1 MKIYAVILEDV
12 REDFFHLI
20 AEFETKDEAKEYI
33 NSLKNPIGYRI
44 SYRNKRVK
52 TLEEKLETLIEELKV
67 SAFNSR
73 YWNGY
78 ETGTIGAKEARGMDI
93 ARERLERLLSEHK
106 KES

>member
-33 NSLKNPIGYRI
+33 NSLKNSTGYRI
-44 SYRNKRVK
+44 SYRNKRIK
-52 TLEEKLETLIEELKV
+52 TLEEKLENLIQELKDY
-67 SAFNSR
+67 AFNAR
-73 YWNGY
+73 YWSGY
-78 ETGTIGAKEARGMDI
+78 ETGMIGCKEARGVDI